1 MRALLQRASGGSV
14 TVEGRAVGDISAG
27 LVVLLGVAEGDGE
40 EEARWLVRKMVEL
53 RIFEDGEGRM
63 NLSLADVGGEVLLV
77 SQFTLLADT
86 RKGRRPSFT
95 RAAPPDVGEA
105 LYRRT
110 AELLREA
117 GIGVATGEF
126 GARMLV
132 EIRNEGPVT
141 ILLDSDDRNRPRSG

>member
-1 MRALLQRASGGSV
+1 VRALLQRVSGGSV
-14 TVEGRAVGDISAG
+14 TVEERTVGEISTG

-95 RAAPPDVGEA
+95 RAAPPDVGRA
-105 LYRRT
+105 LYGRT
-110 AELLREA
+110 TELLREA
-117 GIGVATGEF
+117 GVAVATGEF

>member
-1 MRALLQRASGGSV
+1 V
-14 TVEGRAVGDISAG
+14 TVDGRTVGEISTG
-27 LVVLLGVAEGDGE
+27 LVVLLGIAEGDGE

-53 RIFEDGEGRM
+53 RIFEDEEGRM
-63 NLSLADVGGEVLLV
+63 NLSLADVQGEVLLV

-110 AELLREA
+110 ADLLREE
-117 GIGVATGEF
+117 GIEVATGEF

-141 ILLDSDDRNRPRSG
+141 ILLDSNDRSRSRSA

>member
-14 TVEGRAVGDISAG
+14 SVDGRTVGEISTG

-53 RIFEDGEGRM
+53 RIFEDGEDRM

-95 RAAPPDVGEA
+95 RAAPPDVGEE

-117 GIGVATGEF
+117 GTEVATGEF

>member
-1 MRALLQRASGGSV
+1 MRALLQRVSRGSV
-14 TVEGRAVGDISAG
+14 TVDGRTVGEISTG
-27 LVVLLGVAEGDGE
+27 LVVLLGIAEGDGE

-53 RIFEDGEGRM
+53 RIFEDEEGRM
-63 NLSLADVGGEVLLV
+63 NLSLADVQGEVLLV

-110 AELLREA
+110 ADLLREE
-117 GIGVATGEF
+117 GIEVATGEF

-141 ILLDSDDRNRPRSG
+141 ILLDSNDRSRSRSA

>member
-1 MRALLQRASGGSV
+1 M
-14 TVEGRAVGDISAG
+14 TVDGRTVGEISTG
-27 LVVLLGVAEGDGE
+27 LVVLLGIAEGDGE

-53 RIFEDGEGRM
+53 RIFEDEEGRM
-63 NLSLADVGGEVLLV
+63 NLSLADVQGEVLLV

-110 AELLREA
+110 ADLLREE
-117 GIGVATGEF
+117 GIEVATGEF

-141 ILLDSDDRNRPRSG
+141 ILLDSNDRSRSRSA

>member
-1 MRALLQRASGGSV
+1 VRALLQRVSGGSV
-14 TVEGRAVGDISAG
+14 TVDGRTVGEISTG
-27 LVVLLGVAEGDGE
+27 LVVLLGIAEGDGE

-53 RIFEDGEGRM
+53 RIFEDEEGRM
-63 NLSLADVGGEVLLV
+63 NLSLADVQGEVLLV

-110 AELLREA
+110 ADLLREE
-117 GIGVATGEF
+117 GIEVATGEF

-141 ILLDSDDRNRPRSG
+141 ILLDSNDRSRSRSA